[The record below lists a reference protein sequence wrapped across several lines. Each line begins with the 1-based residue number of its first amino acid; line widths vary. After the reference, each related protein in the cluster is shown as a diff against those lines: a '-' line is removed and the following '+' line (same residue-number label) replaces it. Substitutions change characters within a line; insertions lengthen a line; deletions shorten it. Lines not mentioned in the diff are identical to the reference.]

1 VGRRSRRAEQM
12 ENAERA
18 GGASAH
24 PDDAPAN
31 GVAQGDDTKREGRS
45 ATNPSGPPRNGS
57 ESPTAQSGS
66 GMARGY
72 ARGRERDERIRAELE
87 PLQAGERPAAVTVA
101 AAVAAALG
109 IANLVLYAAGTDVQ
123 GKAPNAA
130 GVIAF
135 AAIMFAAAYG
145 MYRARYW
152 AVLGFQA
159 LLAVTVVI
167 AALSLLVA
175 SNVAAVL
182 LCLAIVGLGGVLFWK
197 LIRAMARIQMPARD
211 AHR

>member
-1 VGRRSRRAEQM
+1 M
-12 ENAERA
+12 ENAER
-18 GGASAH
+18 GRGASAH
-24 PDDAPAN
+24 PDGAPAD
-31 GVAQGDDTKREGRS
+31 GVAQGEGIAPAGRS
-45 ATNPSGPPRNGS
+45 ATNPSGAPRNGS
-57 ESPTAQSGS
+57 GAPRQGRST
-66 GMARGY
+66 MARGY

-87 PLQAGERPAAVTVA
+87 PLHAGERPAAVTVA

-109 IANLVLYAAGTDVQ
+109 VANVVLYAAGTEVQ
-123 GKAPNAA
+123 GKGPNAG

-182 LCLAIVGLGGVLFWK
+182 LCLAIVGLGGLLFWK
-197 LIRAMARIQMPARD
+197 LIRAMARIQMPSREQ
-211 AHR
+211 HR